1 MKLKKNIAISETG
14 YVFNPTTGESFTLNQ
29 IGLEIINMAKENKSD
44 EEIKQH
50 LLQKYDTDEASL
62 ERYYLDFLE
71 MLKQYQLIENGD

>member
-14 YVFNPTTGESFTLNQ
+14 YVFNPSTGESFTLNQ

-71 MLKQYQLIENGD
+71 MLKQYQLIENGN

>member
-14 YVFNPTTGESFTLNQ
+14 YVFNPSTGESFTLNQ
-29 IGLEIINMAKENKSD
+29 IGLEIINMAKENKND

-71 MLKQYQLIENGD
+71 MLKQYQLIENGN